1 VLSPEEVKRVL
12 TMATS
17 LKARAML
24 TLAYGLTRPR
34 PEGDVQ
40 LGHLF
45 NAAILHVAGARPLS
59 CCFTG
64 RYGRIPDLV
73 RLSGIDLDV
82 ISQRSQKTHGP
93 IELNLGES

>member
-1 VLSPEEVKRVL
+1 MLSPEEDKRVL

-24 TLAYGLTRPR
+24 TLAYGLTRPKTRRRRSVR
-34 PEGDVQ
+34 PLVQ
-40 LGHLF
+40 S
-45 NAAILHVAGARPLS
+45 AILHVAGARPLS